1 VNRRG
6 LPLAWMIAG
15 ALALPV
21 HAADMPD
28 VKVQAVLSGV
38 ATGGTANPGGVA
50 AETLWLKGDR
60 VRVDFDAGQG
70 RRGRIL
76 RDGRGHAWLFM
87 STSDRALPAQHVP
100 IGAITRLDPA
110 QPCWKLGFACDKVGQ
125 RVIAGRQAE
134 GWRYRH
140 AEQSGPGG
148 TDSGTFWIDA
158 QYGLLLAFQG
168 KDVGEHARRM
178 ETTAVD
184 FQAIPDDTFKAPEA
198 VRQDIENADRRADAL
213 RGYPH

>member
-1 VNRRG
+1 
-6 LPLAWMIAG
+6 MAG
-15 ALALPV
+15 VLALPA
-21 HAADMPD
+21 HAGDMPD
-28 VKVQAVLSGV
+28 VKVQAVLDGTG
-38 ATGGTANPGGVA
+38 TGGAANPDGVA

-87 STSDRALPAQHVP
+87 STSDRALPARNLK

-110 QPCWKLGFACDKVGQ
+110 KPCWELGFACEKVDD
-125 RVIAGRQAE
+125 RIIAGRLAH

-148 TDSGTFWIDA
+148 TDRGVFWIDA
-158 QYGLLLAFQG
+158 QYGLLLAFNG
-168 KDVGEHARRM
+168 RDLGEHARRM
-178 ETTAVD
+178 ETTALD
-184 FQAIPDDTFKAPEA
+184 FQAIPAATFEAPA
-198 VRQDIENADRRADAL
+198 GIRQEINDADRRADAL
-213 RGYPH
+213 RGYSH